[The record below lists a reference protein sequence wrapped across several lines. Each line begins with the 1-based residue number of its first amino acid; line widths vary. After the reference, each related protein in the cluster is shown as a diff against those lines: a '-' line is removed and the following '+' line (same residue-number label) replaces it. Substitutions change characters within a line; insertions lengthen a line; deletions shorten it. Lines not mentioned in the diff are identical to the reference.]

1 MVAGMRQTKSA
12 PLRERSCER
21 FSAEPEL
28 LLLLTTDAAD
38 STRGK
43 RRAASDLRTPIQQD
57 ISLKNDGS
65 ASGRKAGNNADCES
79 TVFYRCLLVVSGSAG
94 DLPYSGFLRRWRR
107 FISPCIAALINCPVL
122 SPSAFTCSI
131 PSMISCG
138 MRAVTDWDFAFFE
151 PVAMSNTSCD
161 WCKTIYT
168 KKYSLEVLTCKTP
181 LIYLVSY
188 TMLLHVV
195 RTEARQC
202 ANTNRASNHN
212 PNHPE

>member
-1 MVAGMRQTKSA
+1 MAHKTKAAMQGRQCHYQKLKQSQDTRVNDGGQSLSA
-12 PLRERSCER
+12 PVITGTAPLARLR
-21 FSAEPEL
+21 
-28 LLLLTTDAAD
+28 
-38 STRGK
+38 
-43 RRAASDLRTPIQQD
+43 
-57 ISLKNDGS
+57 
-65 ASGRKAGNNADCES
+65 
-79 TVFYRCLLVVSGSAG
+79 G
-94 DLPYSGFLRRWRR
+94 DLPHSGFLRRWRR

-168 KKYSLEVLTCKTP
+168 KKSSLEVLTCKTP
-181 LIYLVSY
+181 LIYRVSY

-195 RTEARQC
+195 RTEARQWW
-202 ANTNRASNHN
+202 NTNRASNHN
-212 PNHPE
+212 PNHRSKNYGYSQYYHRRTAGIHLAISGAA